1 MRGFKC
7 CQKIPVKECIYSK
20 VAGYR
25 PATLQGCFTFQWR
38 GGLFFRRGASFL
50 SGGCTPWGGTS
61 VLMGGAFE
69 KKCRMGG
76 APTCPHACSEE
87 LKKCPPPSA
96 AVQRFVNVVRERKPR

>member
-1 MRGFKC
+1 M
-7 CQKIPVKECIYSK
+7 E
-20 VAGYR
+20 
-25 PATLQGCFTFQWR
+25 GCFTFQW
-38 GGLFFRRGASFL
+38 GVVFQ
-50 SGGCTPWGGTS
+50 
-61 VLMGGAFE
+61 MGGFIFKWGVHPMGRYIGFDWGVFE

>member
-1 MRGFKC
+1 MGRYIGFD
-7 CQKIPVKECIYSK
+7 
-20 VAGYR
+20 
-25 PATLQGCFTFQWR
+25 
-38 GGLFFRRGASFL
+38 GG
-50 SGGCTPWGGTS
+50 
-61 VLMGGAFE
+61 VFE